1 LTKKERLTRQALG
14 QEIDRAPA
22 LGGWMEG
29 VRNLAG
35 IAGISPADTLAE
47 VEYFLDAT
55 QGGKGMFL
63 ITRNVSGVEAPPE
76 ILCLAYRAVKE
87 KDPGTVRP
95 PDWRAWPW
103 LVNHPESR

>member
-1 LTKKERLTRQALG
+1 
-14 QEIDRAPA
+14 
-22 LGGWMEG
+22 M
-29 VRNLAG
+29 
-35 IAGISPADTLAE
+35 
-47 VEYFLDAT
+47 
-55 QGGKGMFL
+55 GGKGMFL

-76 ILCLAYRAVKE
+76 NLCLAYRAVKE